1 MNKELKIN
9 LNSQR
14 EIQQEGTRK
23 KYTARDSTSQPIGS
37 VKKEFFL
44 PELNIDSAQ
53 ESLQKGY
60 PQVQTVLNRINKYI
74 ENIAD
79 DYFLLGLHLISLHSL
94 LRESKLT
101 TEQIK
106 SWYAEN
112 INMPYSS
119 AMQCRKV
126 AEVYESNPEL
136 ITRYTASGAYL
147 LSPCSTPEE
156 REEIWQEAR
165 GEKNVPSIRE
175 LRETLK
181 RVRERKLLEQ
191 NESSK
196 LKIGRENSVG
206 AYRMSPEKIKESL
219 QTVTGYFERFA
230 DCENPEEQLGMRE
243 ILISSVNQLLKG
255 LKEKA

>member
-1 MNKELKIN
+1 MSKELKIN

-14 EIQQEGTRK
+14 EILQEGSQK
-23 KYTARDSTSQPIGS
+23 NFDVSDSSSLPTGRI
-37 VKKEFFL
+37 KKEFFL

-53 ESLQKGY
+53 DYLQKGF
-60 PQVQTVLNRINKYI
+60 PNVQTVVNKINKYI

-106 SWYAEN
+106 SWYVEN

-126 AEVYESNPEL
+126 AEVYELNPEL

-147 LSPCSTPEE
+147 LSTCRTPEE

-165 GEKNVPSIRE
+165 GEKNAPSIRE

-181 RVRERKLLEQ
+181 IVREKKLLEQ
-191 NESSK
+191 NKSPK
-196 LKIGRENSVG
+196 LETGKEDSVVK
-206 AYRMSPEKIKESL
+206 YRMSPEKIKDSL

-230 DCENPEEQLGMRE
+230 DCENPEAQLELRQ
-243 ILISSVNQLLKG
+243 ILISSVKQLLKG
-255 LKEKA
+255 LREKA

>member
-1 MNKELKIN
+1 MSKELKIN

-14 EIQQEGTRK
+14 EILQEGAQK
-23 KYTARDSTSQPIGS
+23 NFDVSDSSSLPTGRI
-37 VKKEFFL
+37 KKEFFL
-44 PELNIDSAQ
+44 PELNIDSAKQ
-53 ESLQKGY
+53 SLQEGF
-60 PQVQTVLNRINKYI
+60 PQVQTVVKKINKYI

-106 SWYAEN
+106 LWYAQN

-126 AEVYESNPEL
+126 AEVYEPNPEL

-147 LSPCSTPEE
+147 LSTCRTPEE

-165 GEKNVPSIRE
+165 GEKKAPSIRE

-181 RVRERKLLEQ
+181 LVRERKLMEK
-191 NESSK
+191 NGSSE
-196 LKIGRENSVG
+196 LKTSREDSMDK
-206 AYRMSPEKIKESL
+206 YRMTPEKIKESL
-219 QTVTGYFERFA
+219 QTVSGYFESFV
-230 DCENPEEQLGMRE
+230 DCENTEDQLVMRE
-243 ILISSVNQLLKG
+243 KLICSLKKLIKG
-255 LKEKA
+255 LQEKA